1 VPYCSCSHSV
11 SCNMC
16 EADSWLHQGTV
27 QGLRHLQTHPRVLNT
42 KFEGPKLEKFS
53 QTGKIVLARQDL

>member
-1 VPYCSCSHSV
+1 
-11 SCNMC
+11 MC

-53 QTGKIVLARQDL
+53 QTGKIALARQDLRDAQR